1 MVLLSTG
8 EVIHRGMSK
17 SAKNNSVER
26 QMSNKKDLQIQLLL
40 TIDLWTKVYIL
51 TIQKKHLQYI
61 KTNLKLVEED
71 HKKIILKLLSTTAVS
86 FLLIIYFPLKVKQ
99 SRYRPGVAQG
109 VPGS

>member
-17 SAKNNSVER
+17 SAKNNSVEKR

-51 TIQKKHLQYI
+51 TMQKKHLQYI
-61 KTNLKLVEED
+61 KTNLKLV
-71 HKKIILKLLSTTAVS
+71 
-86 FLLIIYFPLKVKQ
+86 
-99 SRYRPGVAQG
+99 
-109 VPGS
+109 